1 MATKKDINDIKSS
14 INQINLAIGDI
25 RDSVIKALI
34 SDNQLLK
41 DRVMTLEVELAENQ
55 QYQRRSQYCHLWYS
69 VLNNR

>member
-34 SDNQLLK
+34 SDNQP
-41 DRVMTLEVELAENQ
+41 
-55 QYQRRSQYCHLWYS
+55 
-69 VLNNR
+69 